1 MPVDLTPEAWAQAR
15 YEYEHTDKPVDD
27 ICLDHGISP
36 NTLRDRVRRWRW
48 TRRRQ
53 PIPAEGPPPALRNE
67 PALPFVGAPPF
78 GMAPPE
84 PAAAPREGTA
94 ALPAPHATPGEA
106 APVDPAEI
114 VPRLQGAVAR
124 VLPAIEAI
132 VARLAAEPMPPRE
145 MERAVRTLTSLTRTL
160 RELNELL
167 SQHQPAAAASAIATT
182 TCRKISTRS
191 GSSWRDGSRRSWLR
205 IPTMKARSRRRR
217 EWRTRRKRRRS
228 LPSPPLV
235 TLRERAHV
243 PLELLTRLRLA
254 VSTFTP
260 GPIVEEIATR
270 LM

>member
-1 MPVDLTPEAWAQAR
+1 MPVDLTPEEWAQVR

-84 PAAAPREGTA
+84 PAAVPREGTA

-106 APVDPAEI
+106 APADPAEI

-145 MERAVRTLTSLTRTL
+145 MERAARTLTSLTRTL

-167 SQHQPAAAASAIATT
+167 SQHQPARPHLRLRHAGRYRRVQDRAGATD
-182 TCRKISTRS
+182 RGVR
-191 GSSWRDGSRRSWLR
+191 GFE
-205 IPTMKARSRRRR
+205 SRRRKHAAGLTAHPTKKGGEAALARLPVTLMR
-217 EWRTRRKRRRS
+217 EALTSRWNCSPGSGSRCRPSRPGPSWRRS
-228 LPSPPLV
+228 P
-235 TLRERAHV
+235 R
-243 PLELLTRLRLA
+243 
-254 VSTFTP
+254 
-260 GPIVEEIATR
+260 G
-270 LM
+270 